1 MAERPAQ
8 VDDGRRLLA
17 LADGWRRPSMPVGG
31 RELAR
36 LGVEPG
42 PETGRLLKA
51 FENGWIADDF
61 PTDGH
66 AERLAAVVRAPRG

>member
-1 MAERPAQ
+1 
-8 VDDGRRLLA
+8 
-17 LADGWRRPSMPVGG
+17 MPVGG

-51 FENGWIADDF
+51 FEEAWIADDF
-61 PTDGH
+61 PADGH
-66 AERLAAVVRAPRG
+66 AERLAALVRS